1 MAGRKGKNIVD
12 YFPHYCNHGKTIYI
26 LEQKYKSD
34 GYTAW
39 FKVLEKLGSNENHYI
54 DCRNDADWEFLQASI
69 PLIQTELSNILD
81 LLAKLKAIHPE
92 LWEKKIIWS
101 GKFIQNIEDA
111 YKRRNDLCMHFDD
124 LCKHLSIKCKHE
136 YDIYGIIVSKKE
148 QSKVEYSK
156 ENKSKED
163 IYREIT
169 ENYKKYCPDMPEIKI
184 LTDQRKKAI
193 NARIKEHGK
202 ETIKQVLEIAG
213 RSDFLNGGND
223 KKWKANFDWIMKPLN
238 FVKIME
244 GNYNNNK
251 QHDLSTIDWDK
262 EERGD

>member
-39 FKVLEKLGSNENHYI
+39 FKVLEKLGSTENHYI

-69 PLIQTELSNILD
+69 PLMQTELSKILD
-81 LLAKLKAIHPE
+81 LLAKLEAIHPE

-136 YDIYGIIVSKKE
+136 YDIYGIIVNKKE

-156 ENKSKED
+156 VNKSKED
-163 IYREIT
+163 LVKSNIELYKKWQSESENDNYRFFVDYILKLNHTGEPLKYCLQLKGQIT
-169 ENYKKYCPDMPEIKI
+169 EQSFKRLYE
-184 LTDQRKKAI
+184 
-193 NARIKEHGK
+193 
-202 ETIKQVLEIAG
+202 
-213 RSDFLNGGND
+213 
-223 KKWKANFDWIMKPLN
+223 IMKKN
-238 FVKIME
+238 GTKMTDKIVKIE
-244 GNYNNNK
+244 EKLLATNGKSAKDLNLTLGNWLQNK
-251 QHDLSTIDWDK
+251 FTK
-262 EERGD
+262 

>member
-69 PLIQTELSNILD
+69 PLMQTELSNILD
-81 LLAKLKAIHPE
+81 LLAKLEAIHPE

-111 YKRRNDLCMHFDD
+111 YKRRNDLCMQFND

-136 YDIYGIIVSKKE
+136 YDNYGIIVDIKE
-148 QSKVEYSK
+148 QSIVEYSK
-156 ENKSKED
+156 LNKSIE
-163 IYREIT
+163 Y
-169 ENYKKYCPDMPEIKI
+169 YKQEIKEFDNEKYKTLVAFLLGNNEINEPLEKCLLMKHPINRRNFDKLLKKSIDNGRKLTATI
-184 LTDQRKKAI
+184 LALENDQRQKKPKKI
-193 NARIKEHGK
+193 YDSFSM
-202 ETIKQVLEIAG
+202 TISNWLDNSRK
-213 RSDFLNGGND
+213 
-223 KKWKANFDWIMKPLN
+223 
-238 FVKIME
+238 
-244 GNYNNNK
+244 
-251 QHDLSTIDWDK
+251 
-262 EERGD
+262 